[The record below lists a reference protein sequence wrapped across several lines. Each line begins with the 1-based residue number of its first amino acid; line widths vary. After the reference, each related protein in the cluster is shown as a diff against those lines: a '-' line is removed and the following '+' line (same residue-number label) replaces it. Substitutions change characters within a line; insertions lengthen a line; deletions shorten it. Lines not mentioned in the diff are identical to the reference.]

1 MHRFLIL
8 TLALFLL
15 NLFSCHAQESVLEP
29 PDDPKTVFG
38 IKGGINISTFSAS
51 INSESRAK
59 PGLALGFYLKN
70 QIGPKFYFRPEL
82 YYSNQG
88 QKDNY
93 IYPYGGPS
101 IGSTKT
107 NMHYLNVP
115 ILFELGSKMC
125 FQFGGQL
132 GILLAGREKGTVA
145 SVKVDEKLNDIM
157 KTADLALVVG
167 VGYSL
172 GRHFNSGA
180 RLNYGVTNIYSPDDD
195 SGSNIDFPDVQ
206 NRVFHFYVAYSF

>member
-1 MHRFLIL
+1 MHRFLTI
-8 TLALFLL
+8 TLVLL
-15 NLFSCHAQESVLEP
+15 LVNVFVCRSQDSESKSQEFSKVSL
-29 PDDPKTVFG
+29 G

-59 PGLALGFYLKN
+59 AGLALGIYLKK
-70 QIGPKFYFRPEL
+70 QIGPKLFFRPEL

-93 IYPYGGPS
+93 LYPYGGPS
-101 IGSTKT
+101 IGSTIT

-115 ILFELGSKMC
+115 LLFELGNKLC

-132 GILLAGREKGTVA
+132 GILLAGSEKGTVA
-145 SVKVDEKLNDIM
+145 SVKVDDKLNDVM
-157 KTADLALVVG
+157 NTADFALAVG

-172 GRHFNSGA
+172 GRHFNGGI
-180 RLNYGVTNIYSPDDD
+180 RFNYGVSNIYSPDKD
-195 SGSNIDFPDVQ
+195 SGSNIELPKVH
-206 NRVFHFYVAYSF
+206 NRVLHFYVAYSF